1 MTFILVAKSSA
12 KQSEDLCTKLL
23 EEELKTN
30 YDYLTNYVEEQ
41 RRGDNVPNPN
51 DLSDIS
57 KGKLSLDQMKDI
69 GVLNITRTG
78 RHVKISEKLN
88 L

>member
-1 MTFILVAKSSA
+1 YISSKSSA
-12 KQSEDLCTKLL
+12 KQSVEDLCTKLL

-30 YDYLTNYVEEQ
+30 YDYLTNYAEETMSQ
-41 RRGDNVPNPN
+41 SN

-78 RHVKISEKLN
+78 RHVKIPEKLN